1 MRRRIFLFG
10 GIAALAVANAVAHV
24 VLAQQRKPVRVGY
37 LSVSRTEIDGAW
49 LATFKRTL
57 LELGYAEG
65 RNLVVEQRHAQ
76 GHADRMPALS
86 AELLKLPVD
95 VLVIYG
101 AWHLVGKLPPP
112 TPVVFTVVPD
122 PVAVGLVPNL
132 ARPGGHI
139 TGFADNHDA
148 LVPKRLELLKEVV
161 PALARVAVLHYTS
174 RMALLQ
180 LQTAQAAAPKQGI
193 SLVPVAVK
201 GPQPSEVERAFETM
215 ANERVQALLVIAEP
229 TLSANRPLIAELT
242 VKYRLPSIGT
252 VRDWAG
258 MGFLLSY
265 GTNFHDLWRRSA
277 LYVDKILKGTKP
289 GDLPVEQPTTFDL
302 VINLKT
308 AKAIG
313 VAVPRSLALRA
324 DQVIE

>member
-1 MRRRIFLFG
+1 MDRRGFVVG
-10 GIAALAVANAVAHV
+10 GLGILAASAAR
-24 VLAQQRKPVRVGY
+24 AQGKTVRVGY

-57 LELGYAEG
+57 RELGYAEG
-65 RNLVVEQRHAQ
+65 RNLVIEQRHAQ
-76 GHADRMPALS
+76 GHADKMAGL
-86 AELLKLPVD
+86 ATELLKLPVD

-122 PVAVGLVPNL
+122 PVAVGLVTNL
-132 ARPGGHI
+132 ARPGGHV

-180 LQTAQAAAPKQGI
+180 LETAQAAAPKQGI
-193 SLVPVAVK
+193 SLVPVAVQ
-201 GPQPSEVERAFETM
+201 GPEPSEVRSAFETM
-215 ANERVQALLVIAEP
+215 ARERAQALLVIAEP

-242 VKYRLPSIGT
+242 VKYRLPAIGT
-252 VRDWAG
+252 VRDWAA

-277 LYVDKILKGTKP
+277 LYVDKIVKGARP
-289 GDLPVEQPTTFDL
+289 GDLPIEQPTTFDL
-302 VINLKT
+302 AVNLRT
-308 AKAIG
+308 AKTIG
-313 VAVPRSLALRA
+313 IAVPQTVIGRA
-324 DQVIE
+324 SELIE

>member
-1 MRRRIFLFG
+1 MAG
-10 GIAALAVANAVAHV
+10 LA
-24 VLAQQRKPVRVGY
+24 
-37 LSVSRTEIDGAW
+37 
-49 LATFKRTL
+49 
-57 LELGYAEG
+57 
-65 RNLVVEQRHAQ
+65 
-76 GHADRMPALS
+76 

-101 AWHLVGKLPPP
+101 AWALVGKLPPP

-122 PVAVGLVPNL
+122 PVAIGLVPNL

-148 LVPKRLELLKEVV
+148 LVPKVELLKEVV

-180 LQTAQAAAPKQGI
+180 LETAQAAAPKQGI
-193 SLVPVAVK
+193 SLFPVAVK
-201 GPQPSEVERAFETM
+201 GPEPSEVQRAFETM
-215 ANERVQALLVIAEP
+215 ARERAQALLVIAEP
-229 TLSANRPLIAELT
+229 TLSANRPLIAELA
-242 VKYRLPSIGT
+242 VKYRLPAIGT
-252 VRDWAG
+252 VRDWAAT
-258 MGFLLSY
+258 GFLLSY

-277 LYVDKILKGTKP
+277 LYVDKILKGARP

-302 VINLKT
+302 VVNLKT

-313 VAVPRSLALRA
+313 VAIPASIAGRA
-324 DQVIE
+324 SQVIE

>member
-1 MRRRIFLFG
+1 MDRRGFVVG
-10 GIAALAVANAVAHV
+10 GLGILAACAAR
-24 VLAQQRKPVRVGY
+24 AQGKTVRVGY

-57 LELGYAEG
+57 RELGHPEG
-65 RNLVVEQRHAQ
+65 RNLVIEQRHAQ
-76 GHADRMPALS
+76 GHADKMAGLA

-122 PVAVGLVPNL
+122 PVAIGLVTNL
-132 ARPGGHI
+132 ARPGGHV

-161 PALARVAVLHYTS
+161 PALGRVAVLHYTS

-180 LQTAQAAAPKQGI
+180 LETAQASAPKQGI

-201 GPQPSEVERAFETM
+201 GPEPGEVRSAFETM
-215 ANERVQALLVIAEP
+215 AKKRVQALLVIAEP

-242 VKYRLPSIGT
+242 VKYRLPAIGT
-252 VRDWAG
+252 VRDWAA

-277 LYVDKILKGTKP
+277 LYVDKIVKGAKP

-302 VINLKT
+302 AVNLRT

-313 VAVPRSLALRA
+313 IAIPQTVIGRA
-324 DQVIE
+324 SELIE